1 MTATPEAVIETRGLS
16 KSFEGFR
23 AVTDVNLTVRQN
35 TIHALIGPNGAGKT
49 TVFNLITG
57 FLAPTAGRILF
68 RGADI
73 TGLAGDAVARRG
85 IVRSFQISA
94 IFPRM
99 TVAENVRLALLRPA
113 GLAWRFWQRET
124 ALAPLARRV
133 EELLGAV
140 GLLGE
145 RDRLAAGLPYGRK
158 RALEFAT
165 TLALDPE
172 VMLLDEPMAG
182 LGHEDVDRIAGLIR
196 AAAAGRTILMVEHN
210 LAVVARLAG
219 RITVLARGQ
228 VLAEGDYATI
238 AADPA
243 VVEAYIGGSD
253 DGAAA

>member
-1 MTATPEAVIETRGLS
+1 VTPPPEAIIETRGLS

-23 AVTDVNLTVRQN
+23 AVSDVSLTVRRH

-57 FLAPTAGRILF
+57 FLAPTAGQILF
-68 RGADI
+68 RGEDI

-99 TVAENVRLALLRPA
+99 TVAENVRLALLRPT
-113 GLAWRFWQRET
+113 GLAWRFWQREAT
-124 ALAPLARRV
+124 LAPLGPRV
-133 EELLGAV
+133 EALLEAV
-140 GLLGE
+140 GLAAE
-145 RDRLAAGLPYGRK
+145 RDRPAAGLPYGRK

-165 TLALDPE
+165 TLALEPE

-182 LGHEDVDRIAGLIR
+182 LGHEDVDRIAELIR
-196 AAAAGRTILMVEHN
+196 TAAAGRTILMVEHN

-228 VLAEGDYATI
+228 VLAEGDYGAI
-238 AADPA
+238 SADPA

-253 DGAAA
+253 DDAAR